1 MSGRDTWVRIKN
13 RVKAG
18 ILTLY
23 DRKCTAVFS
32 TLPLLLGFGRPMLE
46 GIQHIVLKQLLIGD
60 THLHRLPGR
69 TVFPIPG

>member
-1 MSGRDTWVRIKN
+1 MRTKN

-23 DRKCTAVFS
+23 NRSCTGASS
-32 TLPLLLGFGRPMLE
+32 TLPLLLGFRRPMLE
-46 GIQHIVLKQLLIGD
+46 GVQHIVLKQLLIGD
-60 THLHRLPGR
+60 SHLHRLPRR